1 MFKEAL
7 IIGMGGA
14 IGSILRYSTGVFIA
28 KQFPN
33 TIPTGT
39 LFVNIIGCLII
50 GILIGFFDK
59 YQLIHNQWKLLLIT
73 GFCGG
78 FTTFSS
84 FAAENLNL
92 INNGQVIQAILYII
106 LSVLLGLFA
115 VWAGLALVKTLV

>member
-50 GILIGFFDK
+50 GLLIGFFDK
-59 YQLIHNQWKLLLIT
+59 YQLINNQWKLLLIT

-115 VWAGLALVKTLV
+115 VWAGLALVKIID